1 MKKRFSVVAVLALC
15 LVTATVTYIFAS
27 SSAKNHYDA
36 QLDKAYSDLAPF
48 PKLLEIHSYVTQNYV
63 GEIDEEQLLN
73 GVYNGYFSGLGDRFS
88 MYHTKEDMDEMN
100 MTSDGKLVGIGVI
113 VSYDI
118 DDQSIYIRRIMPDSP
133 AEKAGLKPDDQI
145 ISVNGIKVS
154 EKTYSQ
160 CVDAVKGEEGTTL
173 HIEVKRGDKV
183 MDIELT
189 RAGVR
194 SRVVYLDYLENNIA
208 YITIS
213 EFSGNAAGD
222 FIECMK
228 EAQAK
233 NASGYVFDMRNN
245 PGGDLEIICTILDY
259 LLPEGPIIRV
269 KDAAGNIC
277 FTRDSGKSCVDAPMT
292 VLVNGN
298 TASAAELF
306 TAALRDYHKA
316 TIIGTQTFGKGTM
329 QHIITLSDG
338 TGIRLSCYYYDPPYG
353 ENYHGVGI
361 TPDIV
366 LEQDEY
372 YELRPYLLNETNDI
386 QIKAAKEALLKIIEG
401 ENK

>member
-1 MKKRFSVVAVLALC
+1 MKKRFSAAAVLALC

-27 SSAKNHYDA
+27 NSARGYYNA
-36 QLDKAYSDLAPF
+36 QIDQAYSDLAPF
-48 PKLLEIHSYVTQNYV
+48 TKLLEIHSYVTQNYV
-63 GEIDEEQLLN
+63 GEIDEERLLN
-73 GVYNGYFSGLGDRFS
+73 GVYNGYFQGLGDRFS
-88 MYHTKEDMDEMN
+88 MYHTKEDMDEMT

-113 VSYDI
+113 VSYDL

-133 AEKAGLKPDDQI
+133 AEKAGLQPGDQI
-145 ISVNGIKVS
+145 TAVDGVRVS
-154 EKTYSQ
+154 EETYTQ
-160 CVDAVKGEEGTTL
+160 CVDAVKGEEGTSL
-173 HIEVKRGDKV
+173 NVEIKRGSETMNLD
-183 MDIELT
+183 LT

-194 SRVVYLDYLENNIA
+194 SRVVYLDYLEGNIA

-213 EFSGNAAGD
+213 EFSGNAASD
-222 FIECMK
+222 FIACMR
-228 EAQAK
+228 EAQSK
-233 NASGYVFDMRNN
+233 KVSGYIFDMRSN

-292 VLVNGN
+292 VLVNES

-316 TIIGTQTFGKGTM
+316 TIIGTTTYGKGTM

-338 TGIRLSCYYYDPPYG
+338 TGVRLSCYYYDPPYG
-353 ENYHGVGI
+353 ENYHGIGI

-386 QIKAAKEALLKIIEG
+386 QIKAAKDALAKIIEG
-401 ENK
+401 EK